1 MFTKAFLRFTKGMPV
16 ELLSQVVGKR
26 DFLLYRTGFRF
37 PGWAERS
44 RILISRL
51 FWVLRSIRD
60 ISDSSKDNLVF
71 AKEAGRFLDV
81 EGFQL
86 NLIRERSVLDFLA
99 LSRDPD
105 LCALICHSCD
115 LLALAVLTSVTGSRL
130 EFEFDKMGIR
140 FAFENGVASAPPESI
155 QAAQIALI
163 HYLFNEENC
172 LERAEGFLQY
182 SHDNLAGKIKVGDAT
197 NQIELSAGE
206 FFAGAP
212 VGNC

>member
-115 LLALAVLTSVTGSRL
+115 
-130 EFEFDKMGIR
+130 
-140 FAFENGVASAPPESI
+140 
-155 QAAQIALI
+155 
-163 HYLFNEENC
+163 
-172 LERAEGFLQY
+172 
-182 SHDNLAGKIKVGDAT
+182 
-197 NQIELSAGE
+197 
-206 FFAGAP
+206 
-212 VGNC
+212 